1 MCWFLLQSEFIFIRF
16 KKKDDEIDVHMQEND
31 AHIGA
36 SLSYQKCD
44 KGEDEETLKK
54 SLLSNRDKMSQ
65 EVIFHLKKQAI

>member
-1 MCWFLLQSEFIFIRF
+1 
-16 KKKDDEIDVHMQEND
+16 MQEND

-36 SLSYQKCD
+36 SMSYQKCD